1 MKTLKI
7 LGAALAAVTM
17 TFTAQAEKTAKAVLT
32 DSGAT
37 LKFVYDEADYGTK
50 GTDWFS
56 VAEAEALDPSFS
68 PEWGSCWK
76 TVTKVIFDP
85 SFADYRPVRCNRWF
99 DGFSRLETIEGSGN
113 LDISKADN
121 LSSMFS
127 DCRSLETLDLTS
139 FDTKRVTSC
148 NGMFNGCS
156 NLKTI
161 YATYLFD
168 ISGKVNS
175 STVMFSGCTAL
186 KGGAGTTYS
195 DSKKDATCARIDGG
209 VSEVGYFTRGKLA
222 RVEVCDEGATL
233 RFYYDNKDLS
243 GLTRGTDWFSVAEAE
258 TVISLADDVPWHG
271 CAGTVTKV
279 VFTSSFAD
287 YKPKKC
293 KSWFLRF
300 KALATIENI
309 GYLDTSSATSFASM
323 FSGCSKLTSLDLT
336 GFDTSKV
343 TCMIQ
348 TFFDCRSL
356 TSLDVTGFDT
366 SKVTDMDCMFCNCTS
381 LKSLD
386 VTGFD
391 TSKVTDMAL
400 MFCYCSSLKSLD
412 LTGFDTSKVTSMEAM
427 FSGCS
432 SLKSIYASDAFVT
445 TEVGNSQGMFKDC
458 TLLKGGA
465 GTSYDSFNPL
475 DKTYARID
483 GGRMSDAPGY
493 FTRGY
498 SAQVGEYG
506 KWTLAD
512 FGIEPPAA
520 GTVYSVKAYGLPS
533 GLKLKYNAAQKD
545 KKGKVIVKAKTDW
558 WIEGVP
564 TSALNAQERPM
575 YLAVTVGGK
584 TTWHPVPLLV
594 KAQSVTDMGTF
605 TVGTAL
611 TQTGWLP
618 GLAGGGWSVSGLPKG
633 LKYTA
638 NIVYK
643 DPKKKSKGIK
653 YDADTTY
660 GKFSAAGLY
669 TVTAKKKAGS
679 FYETL
684 KFKMLVNPAGE
695 FTTRNF
701 TAYETF
707 ATMKDTSWKAV
718 SGLPAGLKFTAK
730 KYTVSGKITK
740 AGTFAVTFTPKKG
753 KAWTEMWIVAANP
766 DGPELGFNT
775 TGETSMSV
783 LQGQTGEGNALTFP
797 ADGTV
802 SVSGLPKGMKLVK
815 NADGTYALGGVP
827 SVTGTFFVTV
837 KAVKNGR
844 TVTQRVA
851 VTVKANPFAGSY
863 RGSVC
868 YVGGNLWRTISLSI
882 AASGKATLKY
892 MEKSATYTL
901 TASAGKPLLNGSGAV
916 NKYFYTF
923 VQKANTKKKLP
934 ARTVI
939 ARHDVIGFKAYVY
952 NDADGWRDG
961 AAADAFAAVGD
972 IDQTLPLAKINVFKA
987 SGQLVFA
994 AKATFVSE
1002 GRTDAGQTL
1011 YATTAY
1017 DAEKG
1022 TFAVKGKLP
1031 LGKAFSATVPL
1042 NWLINFCL
1050 APFSAADADGTRYVI
1065 TLNPDAK
1072 NPGFLFDIPSQVAA
1086 DGDSRD
1092 SLDTT
1097 SRFMPFV
1104 VNAFGTGYTA
1114 LPTTFAAAVKNTAA
1128 DYIPVT
1134 VTYPAKGTPLVNEKE
1149 EFLLR
1154 ATSTKYFQVS
1164 FDGGATW
1171 TTKADAKYD
1180 KKRGFAS
1187 ISFTKGKSKYTVD
1200 LLYIEPERLEGQ
1212 VKRQSNPKYD
1222 KKTKKTTYTTE
1233 YGKVLAEPAT

>member
-1 MKTLKI
+1 M
-7 LGAALAAVTM
+7 
-17 TFTAQAEKTAKAVLT
+17 
-32 DSGAT
+32 
-37 LKFVYDEADYGTK
+37 
-50 GTDWFS
+50 
-56 VAEAEALDPSFS
+56 
-68 PEWGSCWK
+68 
-76 TVTKVIFDP
+76 IFDP
-85 SFADYRPVRCNRWF
+85 SFADYRPVRCSRWF

-121 LSSMFS
+121 LYSMFS
-127 DCRSLETLDLTS
+127 DCKSLETLDLTG
-139 FDTKRVTSC
+139 FDTKRVTQC

-195 DSKKDATCARIDGG
+195 DSKKNATCARIDGG
-209 VSEVGYFTRGKLA
+209 VSEPGYFTRGKLA

-233 RFYYDNKDLS
+233 RFCYDNRDLS

-323 FSGCSKLTSLDLT
+323 FSGCSKLTSLDLTGFDTSKVTDMSFMFELCSSLKSLNVTGFDTSKVTDMNKMFCSCSSLKSLNVT

-432 SLKSIYASDAFVT
+432 SLKSIYASDAFVA

-458 TLLKGGA
+458 TLLKGGE

-483 GGRMSDAPGY
+483 GEGGQPGY

-506 KWTLAD
+506 KWTLPD
-512 FGIEPPAA
+512 LGIEPPAA
-520 GTVYSVKAYGLPS
+520 GTVYSVKQYGLPS
-533 GLKLKYNAAQKD
+533 GLKLKYNAAKKD

-564 TSALNAQERPM
+564 TSALNAKTNPM
-575 YLAVTVGGK
+575 YLAVTVGK
-584 TTWHPVPLLV
+584 TTTWHPVQLSV
-594 KAQSVTDMGTF
+594 RAQKVTDLGTF
-605 TVGTAL
+605 TVGTPL
-611 TQTGWLP
+611 NEVCWLP
-618 GLAGGGWSVSGLPKG
+618 GVTNGWTVSGLPKG
-633 LKYTA
+633 LSYTA
-638 NIVYK
+638 KTVYA
-643 DPKKKSKGIK
+643 DKKKTKVK
-653 YDADTTY
+653 YAADTTY

-669 TVTAKKKAGS
+669 TVTAKKKVGS
-679 FYETL
+679 YYETL
-684 KFKMLVNPAGE
+684 KFKVLVNPSGD

-707 ATMKDTSWKAV
+707 ATMKDTSWKKV
-718 SGLPAGLKFTAK
+718 SGLPAGLKFDAK

-740 AGTFAVTFTPKKG
+740 PGTFAVTFTPKKG

-766 DGPELGFNT
+766 AGPELGFNT
-775 TGETSMSV
+775 TGKTSMSV

-827 SVTGTFFVTV
+827 STAGTYFVTV
-837 KAVKNGR
+837 KAAKNGQ

-851 VTVKANPFAGSY
+851 VTVEANPFVGSY

-868 YVGGNLWRTISLSI
+868 YVDENLWRTISLSI
-882 AASGKATLKY
+882 AAAGKATLKY
-892 MEKSATYTL
+892 TEGSKTYTL
-901 TASAGKPLLNGSGAV
+901 TTSAGKPMFNARGEFSACP
-916 NKYFYTF
+916 YTF
-923 VQKANTKKKLP
+923 VQKADAKKKIP

-939 ARHDVIGFKAYVY
+939 ARHSGAMARVYVY

-961 AAADAFAAVGD
+961 DAAGPFAAVGE
-972 IDQTLPLAKINVFKA
+972 IDQTLPLAKINALKA
-987 SGQLVFA
+987 SGQLEFA
-994 AKATFVSE
+994 AKATFISE
-1002 GRTDAGQTL
+1002 GRTDSGRTI

-1017 DAEKG
+1017 DTKNG

-1042 NWLINFCL
+1042 CDTYDLTSFCL
-1050 APFSAADADGTRYVI
+1050 APFSVADADGTRYTI
-1065 TLNPDAK
+1065 TLNPKAC
-1072 NPGFLFDIPSQVAA
+1072 NPEDLRVIKSDVVT
-1086 DGDSRD
+1086 DGDLWLSFGGSGRQ
-1092 SLDTT
+1092 
-1097 SRFMPFV
+1097 FIPFHV
-1104 VNAFGTGYTA
+1104 FAFGTGYTA
-1114 LPTTFAAAVKNTAA
+1114 MPTTFAAAVENSAA

-1187 ISFTKGKSKYTVD
+1187 LSFTKGKSKYTVD

-1212 VKRQSNPKYD
+1212 VKRQSNPVYN

>member
-1 MKTLKI
+1 M
-7 LGAALAAVTM
+7 
-17 TFTAQAEKTAKAVLT
+17 
-32 DSGAT
+32 
-37 LKFVYDEADYGTK
+37 
-50 GTDWFS
+50 
-56 VAEAEALDPSFS
+56 
-68 PEWGSCWK
+68 
-76 TVTKVIFDP
+76 IFDP
-85 SFADYRPVRCNRWF
+85 SFADYRPVRCSRWF

-121 LSSMFS
+121 LYSMFS
-127 DCRSLETLDLTS
+127 DCRSLETLDLTG
-139 FDTKRVTSC
+139 FDTKRVTQC

-195 DSKKDATCARIDGG
+195 DSKKNATCARIDGG
-209 VSEVGYFTRGKLA
+209 VSEPGYFTRGKLA

-233 RFYYDNKDLS
+233 RFYYDNRDLS
-243 GLTRGTDWFSVAEAE
+243 GLTRGTDWFSVTEAE
-258 TVISLADDVPWHG
+258 SAILADDVPWHG

-293 KSWFLRF
+293 KSWFRDF

-309 GYLDTSSATSFASM
+309 GYLDTSVATSFASM

-336 GFDTSKV
+336 GFDTFAAMSFASMFSDCSKLTSLDLTGFDTSKV
-343 TCMIQ
+343 TDMSRMFEHCSSLKSLNVTGFDTSKVRGMGQ
-348 TFFDCRSL
+348 MFFDCRSL

-366 SKVTDMDCMFCNCTS
+366 SKVTDMDCMFFNCSS

-391 TSKVTDMAL
+391 TSKVTDMDC
-400 MFCYCSSLKSLD
+400 MFCCCSSLKSLD
-412 LTGFDTSKVTSMEAM
+412 LTGFDTSKVTSMESM

-445 TEVGNSQGMFKDC
+445 TEVGNSQSMFKDC
-458 TLLKGGA
+458 TLLKGGE

-611 TQTGWLP
+611 NMTGWIP

-653 YDADTTY
+653 YAADTTY
-660 GKFSAAGLY
+660 GKLSAAGLC
-669 TVTAKKKAGS
+669 TITAKKKKGS

-684 KFKMLVNPAGE
+684 KFRVLVNPSGD

-707 ATMKDTSWKAV
+707 ATMKDTSWKKV
-718 SGLPAGLKFTAK
+718 SGLPAGLKFDAK
-730 KYTVSGKITK
+730 KYTVSGKITEP
-740 AGTFAVTFTPKKG
+740 GTFAVTFTPKKG

-766 DGPELGFNT
+766 AGPELGFNT
-775 TGETSMSV
+775 TGKTSMSV

-851 VTVKANPFAGSY
+851 VTVKANPMAGTYYGYSVTMDGNY
-863 RGSVC
+863 R
-868 YVGGNLWRTISLSI
+868 YRTASLTI

-892 MEKSATYTL
+892 TEGSNTYTL
-901 TASAGKPLLNGSGAV
+901 TASAGELQS
-916 NKYFYTF
+916 KYSDYTF
-923 VQKANTKKKLP
+923 VQKENTKKKIP
-934 ARTVI
+934 ARTVMVRAASYSDGI
-939 ARHDVIGFKAYVY
+939 CGGEWGVCTGTTWDTDMLLSSGGIFKA
-952 NDADGWRDG
+952 
-961 AAADAFAAVGD
+961 
-972 IDQTLPLAKINVFKA
+972 QSA
-987 SGQLVFA
+987 SVLNA
-994 AKATFVSE
+994 L
-1002 GRTDAGQTL
+1002 RTDPLTGFAPKSTYVLTSKADPAQVI
-1011 YATTAY
+1011 YATSAY
-1017 DAEKG
+1017 SSKTG
-1022 TFAVKGKLP
+1022 KFTVKGKLP
-1031 LGKAFSATVPL
+1031 LGKAFSATVPAVFRENGNL
-1042 NWLINFCL
+1042 ML
-1050 APFSAADADGTRYVI
+1050 APISAADADGTRYLLI
-1065 TLNPDAK
+1065 LMPQSGK
-1072 NPGFLFDIPSQVAA
+1072 NQYVDMDGFEEFKIDSQRY
-1086 DGDSRD
+1086 D
-1092 SLDTT
+1092 
-1097 SRFMPFV
+1097 
-1104 VNAFGTGYTA
+1104 FGTGYTA
-1114 LPTTFAAAVKNTAA
+1114 LPTTFASAIANSFF
-1128 DYIPVT
+1128 DYLPV
-1134 VTYPAKGTPLVNEKE
+1134 GVNYSSGEKE
-1149 EFLLR
+1149 AFRIR
-1154 ATSTKYFQVS
+1154 ASGTKYFQVS
-1164 FDGGATW
+1164 FDDGATW
-1171 TTKADAKYD
+1171 GAKTKYTYD
-1180 KKRGFAS
+1180 KERGL
-1187 ISFTKGKSKYTVD
+1187 ITLSFTQGKTKYALD
-1200 LLYIEPERLEGQ
+1200 LLYAQPEFLRGQ
-1212 VKRQSNPKYD
+1212 MKRQSNPVYD

-1233 YGKVLAEPAT
+1233 YGNATGGVS